1 MSFFQVTSSE
11 LRAKADELKNLNQ
24 RFHQETENLGNC
36 HNALN
41 GMWEGESKEAFS
53 REFIQDRAKM
63 ELFSN
68 AIAQYIEALHVIA
81 VRYDEAE
88 SKNLATASSR

>member
-1 MSFFQVTSSE
+1 MVPAFPFTYVTWH
-11 LRAKADELKNLNQ
+11 RICVV
-24 RFHQETENLGNC
+24 G
-36 HNALN
+36 
-41 GMWEGESKEAFS
+41 SKGKKHS
-53 REFIQDRAKM
+53 VDPDIDRAKM